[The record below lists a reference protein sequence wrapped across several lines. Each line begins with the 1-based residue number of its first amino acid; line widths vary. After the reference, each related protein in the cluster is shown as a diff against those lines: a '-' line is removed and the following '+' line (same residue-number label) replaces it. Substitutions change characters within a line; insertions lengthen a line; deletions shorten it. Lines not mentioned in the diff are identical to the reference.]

1 MKKRK
6 KIRAENAR
14 KKRARREE
22 KRKAKGTMTMTEKKI
37 VSTADIRRAV

>member
-6 KIRAENAR
+6 RNRAERTR

-22 KRKAKGTMTMTEKKI
+22 KRQMKGTMTMAEKKFMR
-37 VSTADIRRAV
+37 S